1 MKNWSAYHEWT
12 PEQIA
17 SPTSEE
23 AIQALVQTACTQK
36 KKVRII
42 GSAHSFMPLW
52 TTDQLLINLDQYQG
66 IIAIDQA
73 KQQATV
79 RAGTKLY
86 TLGEAL
92 FAHGLAM
99 ENLGDIDRQSL
110 GGTIGTGTHGTGL
123 QFGSISTQVV
133 KLRLVNGKGEIVEC
147 SPTQNPSLFKAA
159 QVSLGALGIITEI
172 TLQCV
177 PAYRL
182 ALQNLREPL
191 EEVLHQLEAR
201 YRDNRNFEFY
211 WFPYTQTAWTKTSN
225 AVTDQVDQVSW
236 LNYFT
241 EYVLENYAFQ
251 VLCEAAYRFPA
262 LNERVAKISAAAV
275 TPVRKV
281 FASHKVYATQ
291 RLVKFNEME
300 YSVPVAA
307 QREVLADIRK
317 LFARKRF
324 PIHFPIENRIVKKDD
339 IYLSPAHDRDSAY
352 IACHAY
358 AKKDPLPYFS
368 ALEEI
373 FQAYEGRPHWG
384 KMNTL
389 TAEQAT
395 ERYPHFADFL
405 RHRQE
410 QDPDDIFLN
419 TYLEKLF
426 NG

>member
-1 MKNWSAYHEWT
+1 MKNWSTYHHWT
-12 PEQIA
+12 PAEIA
-17 SPTSEE
+17 SPRSEE
-23 AIQALVQTACTQK
+23 EIQQLIRQAIEQK

-66 IIAIDQA
+66 LVSIDQEQ
-73 KQQATV
+73 QQATV

-86 TLGEAL
+86 TLGETL

-99 ENLGDIDRQSL
+99 KNLGDIDRQSL

-133 KLRLVNGKGEIVEC
+133 KLRMVNGLGELVEC
-147 SPTQNPSLFKAA
+147 SPTQNVSLFKAA

-182 ALQNLREPL
+182 ALQNLKEPL
-191 EEVLHQLEAR
+191 DTVLQELEDR
-201 YRDNRNFEFY
+201 YREQRNFEFY
-211 WFPYTQTAWTKTSN
+211 WFPYTTSAWTKTSN
-225 AVTDQVDQVSW
+225 IVTDQADKISW
-236 LNYFT
+236 LNHFT
-241 EYVLENYAFQ
+241 EYFLENYAFK
-251 VLCEAAYRFPA
+251 VFCEAAYYFPA
-262 LNERVAKISAAAV
+262 LNESVAKLSAASIA
-275 TPVRKV
+275 PVRKV

-300 YSVPVAA
+300 YSIPIAA
-307 QREVLADIRK
+307 QREVLADIRS
-317 LFARKRF
+317 LFERKRF
-324 PIHFPIENRIVKKDD
+324 PIHFPIENRVVRQDD
-339 IYLSPAHDRDSAY
+339 IYLSPAQGRDSAY

-358 AKKDPLPYFS
+358 AKKDPLPYFA

-384 KMNTL
+384 KMNTF
-389 TAEQAT
+389 TSEQAA
-395 ERYPHFADFL
+395 EAYPYFSDF
-405 RHRQE
+405 RGHRKE
-410 QDPDDIFLN
+410 QDPEGLFLN
-419 TYLEKLF
+419 DYLAKLLT
-426 NG
+426 

>member
-1 MKNWSAYHEWT
+1 MKNWSNYHQWT
-12 PEQIA
+12 PAEIA
-17 SPTSEE
+17 TPRSEE
-23 AIQALVQTACTQK
+23 EIQQLVIQAREQN

-52 TTDQLLINLDQYQG
+52 TTDQAIINLDQYQG
-66 IIAIDQA
+66 IVSIDH
-73 KQQATV
+73 KLQQATV

-133 KLRLVNGKGEIVEC
+133 KLRLVNGHGELVEC
-147 SPTQNPSLFKAA
+147 SPTQNASLFKAA

-182 ALQNLREPL
+182 ALQNLKEPL
-191 EEVLHQLEAR
+191 ETVLQELENR
-201 YRDNRNFEFY
+201 YREQRNFEFY
-211 WFPYTQTAWTKTSN
+211 WFPYTTSAWTKTSN
-225 AVTDQVDQVSW
+225 IVTDQVDKLSW
-236 LNYFT
+236 TNYFT
-241 EYVLENYAFQ
+241 EYFLENYAFK
-251 VLCEAAYRFPA
+251 VLCEAAYHFPM
-262 LNERVAKISAAAV
+262 LNEKVAQISAASVA
-275 TPVRKV
+275 PVRKV

-300 YSVPVAA
+300 YSIPIAA
-307 QREVLADIRK
+307 QREVLADIRQ
-317 LFARKRF
+317 LFERKRF
-324 PIHFPIENRIVKKDD
+324 PIHFPIENRVVRHDD
-339 IYLSPAHDRDSAY
+339 IYLSPAQGRNSAY

-368 ALEEI
+368 AVEEI

-384 KMNTL
+384 KMNTF
-389 TAEQAT
+389 TSEQAT
-395 ERYPHFADFL
+395 KAYPHFNDF
-405 RHRQE
+405 RNHRKE
-410 QDPDDIFLN
+410 QDPEGLFLN
-419 TYLEKLF
+419 DYLTKLLT
-426 NG
+426 

>member
-1 MKNWSAYHEWT
+1 MKNWSTYHHWT
-12 PEQIA
+12 PAEIA
-17 SPTSEE
+17 SPRNEAEVQQLIRRANEE
-23 AIQALVQTACTQK
+23 K

-52 TTDQLLINLDQYQG
+52 TTDQLMINLDQYQG
-66 IIAIDQA
+66 IVSIDQEL
-73 KQQATV
+73 QQATV

-86 TLGEAL
+86 TLGEVL

-133 KLRLVNGKGEIVEC
+133 KLRMVNGLGELVEC
-147 SPTQNPSLFKAA
+147 SPIQNVSLFKAA

-177 PAYRL
+177 PTYRL
-182 ALQNLREPL
+182 ALQNLKEPL
-191 EEVLHQLEAR
+191 DTVLLELEDR
-201 YRDNRNFEFY
+201 YREQRNFEFY
-211 WFPYTQTAWTKTSN
+211 WFPYTTSAWTKTSN
-225 AVTDQVDQVSW
+225 IVTDQADKLSW
-236 LNYFT
+236 FNHFT
-241 EYVLENYAFQ
+241 EYVVENYAFK
-251 VLCEAAYRFPA
+251 VLCEAAFYFPG
-262 LNERVAKISAAAV
+262 LNEKVAKISAAAIA
-275 TPVRKV
+275 PVHKV

-300 YSVPVAA
+300 YSIPIAA
-307 QREVLADIRK
+307 QRDVLRDVRK
-317 LFARKRF
+317 LFERKRF
-324 PIHFPIENRIVKKDD
+324 PIHFPIENRVVRQDD
-339 IYLSPAHDRDSAY
+339 IYLSPAQGRDSAY

-384 KMNTL
+384 KMNTF
-389 TAEQAT
+389 TSEQAT
-395 ERYPHFADFL
+395 KAYPHFNDF
-405 RHRQE
+405 RNHRKE
-410 QDPDDIFLN
+410 QDPGGLFLN
-419 TYLEKLF
+419 DYLTKLLA
-426 NG
+426 

>member
-1 MKNWSAYHEWT
+1 MKNWSNYHQWT
-12 PEQIA
+12 PAEIAFPSNEEEIQQLVRQAIEQG
-17 SPTSEE
+17 
-23 AIQALVQTACTQK
+23 

-52 TTDQLLINLDQYQG
+52 TTDQVLISLDNYQG
-66 IIAIDQA
+66 IVSIDQEL
-73 KQQATV
+73 QQATV

-92 FAHGLAM
+92 FAQGLAM

-123 QFGSISTQVV
+123 QLGSISTQVV
-133 KLRLVNGKGEIVEC
+133 KLRLVNGLGELVEC
-147 SPTQNPSLFKAA
+147 SSTHNASLFKAA

-182 ALQNLREPL
+182 ALQNLKEPL
-191 EEVLHQLEAR
+191 DTVLQELEDR
-201 YRDNRNFEFY
+201 YRQERNFEFY
-211 WFPYTQTAWTKTSN
+211 WFPYTASAWTKTSN
-225 AVTDQVDQVSW
+225 IVTDQVDKVSW
-236 LNYFT
+236 MNHFT
-241 EYVLENYAFQ
+241 EYVVENYAFK
-251 VLCEAAYRFPA
+251 VLCEAAYHFPI
-262 LNERVAKISAAAV
+262 LNERVAKISAAAIA
-275 TPVRKV
+275 PVRKV

-300 YSVPVAA
+300 YSVPIAA
-307 QREVLADIRK
+307 QREVLHDIRR
-317 LFARKRF
+317 LFERKRF
-324 PIHFPIENRIVKKDD
+324 PIHFPIENRVVRQDD
-339 IYLSPAHDRDSAY
+339 IYLSPAQGRDSAY

-384 KMNTL
+384 KMNTFSQ
-389 TAEQAT
+389 EQAAIA
-395 ERYPHFADFL
+395 YPYFENFK
-405 RHRQE
+405 RHQKE
-410 QDPDDIFLN
+410 QDPEGLFLN
-419 TYLEKLF
+419 DYLAKLLT
-426 NG
+426 